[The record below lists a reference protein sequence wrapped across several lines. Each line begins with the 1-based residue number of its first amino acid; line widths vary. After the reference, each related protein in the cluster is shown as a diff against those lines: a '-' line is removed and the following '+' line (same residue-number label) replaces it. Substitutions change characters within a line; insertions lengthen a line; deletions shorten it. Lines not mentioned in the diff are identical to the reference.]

1 MFKGVYT
8 AIVTPFNSDGSVDYG
23 CLKDLIDRQ
32 AAAGI
37 DGIVHFELEG
47 CLALNNIA
55 RVTGER
61 AEKEIGVK
69 NFYAVDVHCQDMERF
84 NELEFEEAIWN
95 VNEELKSDLNR
106 DEDLVRDTR
115 LQVGSAFSGQERGAH
130 NQRQQRYGSKPVCH
144 L

>member
-1 MFKGVYT
+1 MRRCR
-8 AIVTPFNSDGSVDYG
+8 D
-23 CLKDLIDRQ
+23 
-32 AAAGI
+32 AGI

-95 VNEELKSDLNR
+95 WV
-106 DEDLVRDTR
+106 
-115 LQVGSAFSGQERGAH
+115 QVCLAEKRA
-130 NQRQQRYGSKPVCH
+130 KA